1 MKREY
6 TPKSVGADGNC
17 LYRAVSRSLF
27 GHEDF
32 HALLRLLAAMEMIRN
47 RKFYDED
54 HKDFVDLVNDVCVV
68 CGPYQQ
74 ALREVCRDG
83 EYSSVLHILA
93 VSAAL
98 ALQSELAFPRRMTCT
113 KLLSTI

>member
-17 LYRAVSRSLF
+17 LYRAVCRSLF

-54 HKDFVDLVNDVCVV
+54 HKDFVDLINDVCVV
-68 CGPYQQ
+68 FGPYQQ

-93 VSAAL
+93 VRTVL
-98 ALQSELAFPRRMTCT
+98 AVPIRTYFPPTDNLYLT
-113 KLLSTI
+113 